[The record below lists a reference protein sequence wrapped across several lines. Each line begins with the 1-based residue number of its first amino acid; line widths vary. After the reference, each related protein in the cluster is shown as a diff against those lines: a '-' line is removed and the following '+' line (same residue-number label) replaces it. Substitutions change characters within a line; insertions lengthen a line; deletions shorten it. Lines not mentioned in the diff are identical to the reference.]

1 MTSTSA
7 GPRAGQPRSLQSLAR
22 DPILQSK
29 IAVPALPVWAI
40 PRPRI
45 TKRMAQGTRGA
56 VTLITGPPG
65 AGKTMA
71 TVSWAVGYDGGP
83 VAWVT
88 LDEFD
93 DSPEAFWCYVV
104 AALRRAGVAV
114 PGAVTSSL
122 ARREA
127 GGRAFLLRIAS
138 ALAGRHPPVT
148 LVLDELHCATN
159 PALVAGLAYVLRSA
173 QPGLRLVGVS
183 RTDPALPLQRY
194 RLTGDL
200 TEIRADDL
208 AFTVPEARQL
218 MSRHGITLSAA
229 SLAHLTES
237 SEGWA
242 AGLRMAAV
250 SMAGHPDPE
259 QFVRNLIAEDRA
271 ITGYLMEQVLDTRP
285 ADVRELLLRTSILD
299 QVNADIAA
307 ALTDGDQ
314 VPAVL
319 DTMARANAFVQPVGQ
334 DWYRYHALFR
344 AVLRMRLQRESPQIV
359 ADLHRRAA
367 TWYQRKGMLADAVG
381 HATKAGDGQLTARI
395 MINGLTI
402 GQLIGP
408 GHGELP
414 STGFKVVTEGVASP
428 QSLLAAAA
436 VALSEARDQTA
447 EASLAA
453 ADRML
458 GKLPEDSEIAA
469 RFAAAALR
477 FGMACRRGDLGA
489 ADAATAA
496 AAKLL
501 EKRPEPAPSGHS
513 GMAAWVLAGRGV
525 VELWSGRLDE
535 AAGLFTRAAGLLGDI
550 ESPLDS
556 RLDSRQSGTSGRH
569 RQLAAC
575 RGYRALVDALR
586 GRPGAAARF
595 AVDGNSTFDGGSDGH
610 RDPASALA
618 LALVSLDRGDL
629 SASRGQLR
637 LAEAVL
643 RVHPHRLLSAIG
655 CLTAARV
662 SLADGRACAALEII
676 ERARHGWSPPSWF
689 DRMLA
694 TVESRAH
701 AACGEAI
708 AAVDAAR
715 RAGPESSL
723 DARVTLSRA
732 WLAAGDLPE
741 ARRTLA
747 PALEASAGEAAER
760 VRLEAWLTDALLS
773 SRSGDLDRGRR
784 SLERALVLGEAA
796 RVRLPFITERTW
808 VQSVLARHRDLAGA
822 HSQFL
827 GPELVARSPVPARR
841 PARDLEA
848 PVIVDPLSCRER
860 DVLRH
865 VSEMLDT
872 ADIAAE
878 MHISV
883 NTVKSHLKSIFQ
895 KLGTSDRRAAVRR
908 ARHLNLL

>member
-1 MTSTSA
+1 MTSTSTSA
-7 GPRAGQPRSLQSLAR
+7 GPRAGQPRPLQSLAR

-29 IAVPALPVWAI
+29 ITVPALPPWVI

-45 TKRMAQGTRGA
+45 TKRMTQGTRGA

-65 AGKTMA
+65 SGKTVA
-71 TVSWAVGYDGGP
+71 TASWAAGYGGGP

-104 AALRRAGVAV
+104 AALRRAGVVV
-114 PGAVTSSL
+114 PGAAVSGL

-148 LVLDELHCATN
+148 LVLDELHCATD
-159 PALVAGLAYVLRSA
+159 PELVAGLAYVLRSA
-173 QPGLRLVGVS
+173 QPGLRIVGAS
-183 RTDPALPLQRY
+183 RADPLLPLQRY

-200 TEIRADDL
+200 TEIRTDDL
-208 AFTVPEARQL
+208 AFTVPEAAQL

-229 SLAHLTES
+229 SLTHLTES

-242 AGLRMAAV
+242 AGLRMAAI

-271 ITGYLMEQVLDTRP
+271 ITGYLMEEVLDTRP

-307 ALTDGDQ
+307 ALMGGDQ
-314 VPAVL
+314 VPAAL
-319 DTMARANAFVQPVGQ
+319 DTMARANEFVQAVGQ

-344 AVLRMRLQRESPQIV
+344 AVLQLRLQRERPQIV

-367 TWYQRKGMLADAVG
+367 AWYQRKGMLADAVG

-395 MINGLTI
+395 MIDGLAI

-408 GHGELP
+408 GRGELP
-414 STGFKVVTEGVASP
+414 PAGFKVVTEGAVSA

-436 VALSEARDQTA
+436 VALSEARDQAA

-458 GKLPEDSEIAA
+458 GKLPEASEIAA

-489 ADAATAA
+489 ADAAAA
-496 AAKLL
+496 ATAKLL
-501 EKRPEPAPSGHS
+501 EKSLEPAPAGQSE
-513 GMAAWVLAGRGV
+513 MAAWVLAGRGV
-525 VELWSGRLDE
+525 IELWSGRLDE
-535 AAGLFTRAAGLLGDI
+535 AAGLFTGAAGLLGDI

-556 RLDSRQSGTSGRH
+556 RQPGTSGRY

-575 RGYRALVDALR
+575 RGYRALADALR

-595 AVDGNSTFDGGSDGH
+595 ANDGNSTFDGGSDGH

-618 LALVSLDRGDL
+618 LALVYLDRGDL

-662 SLADGRACAALEII
+662 SLAEGHACAALEVI

-694 TVESRAH
+694 TAESRAH
-701 AACGEAI
+701 AACGEAV

-773 SRSGDLDRGRR
+773 SRGGDLDRGRR

-827 GPELVARSPVPARR
+827 GPELAARSPVPARR
-841 PARDLEA
+841 RARDSEA

-860 DVLRH
+860 DVLQH
-865 VSEMLDT
+865 VSELLDT

-908 ARHLNLL
+908 ARQLNLL

>member
-1 MTSTSA
+1 MTSTSTSA
-7 GPRAGQPRSLQSLAR
+7 GPRAGQPRPLQNLAR

-29 IAVPALPVWAI
+29 ITVPALPPWVI

-45 TKRMAQGTRGA
+45 TKRMTQGTRGA

-65 AGKTMA
+65 SGKTVA
-71 TVSWAVGYDGGP
+71 TASWAAGYGGGP

-104 AALRRAGVAV
+104 AALRRAGVVV
-114 PGAVTSSL
+114 PGAAVSGL

-148 LVLDELHCATN
+148 LVLDELHCATD
-159 PALVAGLAYVLRSA
+159 PELVAGLAYVLRSA
-173 QPGLRLVGVS
+173 QPGLRIVGAS
-183 RTDPALPLQRY
+183 RADPLLPLQRY

-200 TEIRADDL
+200 TEIRTDDL
-208 AFTVPEARQL
+208 AFTVPEAAQL

-229 SLAHLTES
+229 SLTHLTES

-242 AGLRMAAV
+242 AGLRMAAI

-271 ITGYLMEQVLDTRP
+271 ITGYLMEEVLDTRP

-307 ALTDGDQ
+307 ALMGGDQ
-314 VPAVL
+314 VPAAL
-319 DTMARANAFVQPVGQ
+319 DTMARANEFVQAVGQ

-344 AVLRMRLQRESPQIV
+344 AVLQLRLQRERPQIV

-367 TWYQRKGMLADAVG
+367 AWYQRKGMLADAVG

-395 MINGLTI
+395 MIDGLAI

-408 GHGELP
+408 GRGELP
-414 STGFKVVTEGVASP
+414 PPGFKVVTEGAVSA

-436 VALSEARDQTA
+436 VALSEARDQAA

-458 GKLPEDSEIAA
+458 GKLPEASEIAA

-489 ADAATAA
+489 ADAAAA
-496 AAKLL
+496 TAAKLL
-501 EKRPEPAPSGHS
+501 EKSLEPAPAGQSE
-513 GMAAWVLAGRGV
+513 MAAWVLAGRGV
-525 VELWSGRLDE
+525 IELWSGRLDE
-535 AAGLFTRAAGLLGDI
+535 AAGLFTGAAGLLGDI

-556 RLDSRQSGTSGRH
+556 RQPGTSGRY

-575 RGYRALVDALR
+575 RGYRALADALR

-595 AVDGNSTFDGGSDGH
+595 ANDGNSTFDGGSDGH

-618 LALVSLDRGDL
+618 LALVYLDRGDL

-662 SLADGRACAALEII
+662 SLAEGHACAALEVI

-694 TVESRAH
+694 TAESRAH
-701 AACGEAI
+701 AACGEAV

-773 SRSGDLDRGRR
+773 SRGGDLDRGRR

-827 GPELVARSPVPARR
+827 GPELAARSPVPARR
-841 PARDLEA
+841 RARDSEA

-860 DVLRH
+860 DVLQH
-865 VSEMLDT
+865 VSELLDT

-908 ARHLNLL
+908 ARQLNLL

>member
-1 MTSTSA
+1 MTSISA
-7 GPRAGQPRSLQSLAR
+7 GPWPGQPRPRQGLAR

-29 IAVPALPVWAI
+29 ITVPALPAWTI

-45 TKRMAQGTRGA
+45 TKRMDQGTQGT

-65 AGKTMA
+65 AGKTVA
-71 TVSWAVGYDGGP
+71 TASWAVGYGGGP

-93 DSPEAFWCYVV
+93 DNPEAFWYSVV
-104 AALRRAGVAV
+104 TALRRAGVVV
-114 PGAVTSSL
+114 PGAAAASL

-148 LVLDELHCATN
+148 LVLDELHCATD
-159 PALVAGLAYVLRSA
+159 PALVTGLAYVLRSA
-173 QPGLRLVGVS
+173 RPGLRLVGAS
-183 RTDPALPLQRY
+183 RTDPPLPLQRY

-208 AFTVPEARQL
+208 AFTVPEAAQL

-229 SLAHLTES
+229 SLTHLTES

-242 AGLRMAAV
+242 AGLRMAAM
-250 SMAGHPDPE
+250 SMTGHPDPE

-271 ITGYLMEQVLDTRP
+271 ITGYLMEEVLDTRP

-307 ALTDGDQ
+307 TLMDGDQ
-314 VPAVL
+314 VPVAL

-344 AVLRMRLQRESPQIV
+344 AVLHLRLQRERPQIV

-367 TWYQRKGMLADAVG
+367 AWYQRKGMLADAVS
-381 HATKAGDGQLTARI
+381 HAAKAGDGQLAARI
-395 MINGLTI
+395 MIDGLAI

-414 STGFKVVTEGVASP
+414 PSGFKVVTKGSASP

-436 VALSEARDQTA
+436 VALSEARDQA
-447 EASLAA
+447 ADASLIA
-453 ADRML
+453 ADRIL

-469 RFAAAALR
+469 RFAAAAIR

-489 ADAATAA
+489 ADASAAT

-501 EKRPEPAPSGHS
+501 EKSLEPTPAGQSE
-513 GMAAWVLAGRGV
+513 MVAWVLAGRGV
-525 VELWSGRLDE
+525 IELWSGQLDE
-535 AAGLFTRAAGLLGDI
+535 AARLFTKAAGLLGDM
-550 ESPLDS
+550 EFLPDP
-556 RLDSRQSGTSGRH
+556 RPPGTSGRY
-569 RQLAAC
+569 RQLAIC
-575 RGYRALVDALR
+575 RGYRALADALR
-586 GRPGAAARF
+586 DRPGAAAAF
-595 AVDGNSTFDGGSDGH
+595 ADDGNATVDGGSAGH

-618 LALVSLDRGDL
+618 LALVYLDRGDL
-629 SASRGQLR
+629 SASRNQLR

-643 RVHPHRLLSAIG
+643 RVQPHRLLSAIG
-655 CLTAARV
+655 CLASARV
-662 SLADGRACAALEII
+662 SLAEGRPCAALEVI
-676 ERARHGWSPPSWF
+676 ERACHGWSPPAWL
-689 DRMLA
+689 DRMLMTA
-694 TVESRAH
+694 ESRAH
-701 AACGEAI
+701 AACGEAS
-708 AAVDAAR
+708 AAIDAAR

-732 WLAAGDLPE
+732 WLAAGDLRE

-796 RVRLPFITERTW
+796 RIRLPFISERTW
-808 VQSVLARHRDLAGA
+808 VQSVLARHHDLAGA

-827 GPELVARSPVPARR
+827 GPELAARSAVPARR
-841 PARDLEA
+841 HARDLEA
-848 PVIVDPLSCRER
+848 PVVVDPLSCRER
-860 DVLRH
+860 DVLHH

-883 NTVKSHLKSIFQ
+883 NTVKSHLKSIFR
-895 KLGTSDRRAAVRR
+895 KLGTPDRRAAVRR
-908 ARHLNLL
+908 ARQLNLL

>member
-7 GPRAGQPRSLQSLAR
+7 GPRTGQSRPLQSLAR

-29 IAVPALPVWAI
+29 ITVPALPAWTV

-45 TKRMAQGTRGA
+45 TKRVAQGTRAA

-65 AGKTMA
+65 AGKTVA
-71 TVSWAVGYDGGP
+71 TASWAAGYGGGP

-93 DSPEAFWCYVV
+93 DSPEVFWCYVV
-104 AALRRAGVAV
+104 AALRQAGVAV
-114 PGAVTSSL
+114 PGAVTTSL

-127 GGRAFLLRIAS
+127 GGRAFLLRIVS

-148 LVLDELHCATN
+148 LVLDELHCATD

-173 QPGLRLVGVS
+173 QPGLRIVGAS
-183 RTDPALPLQRY
+183 RADPPLPLQRY

-200 TEIRADDL
+200 TEIRADEL
-208 AFTVPEARQL
+208 AFTVPEAGQL
-218 MSRHGITLSAA
+218 MSRHGITLSAS

-242 AGLRMAAV
+242 AGLRMAAM
-250 SMAGHPDPE
+250 SIAGHPDPE

-271 ITGYLMEQVLDTRP
+271 ITGYLMEEVLDTRP

-307 ALTDGDQ
+307 TLMDGDQ

-344 AVLRMRLQRESPQIV
+344 AVLQLRLQRERPQIV

-367 TWYQRKGMLADAVG
+367 AWYQREGMLADALG

-395 MINGLTI
+395 MIDKLGI

-414 STGFKVVTEGVASP
+414 PAGFKVATEGAASP

-436 VALSEARDQTA
+436 VALSEARDQAA

-453 ADRML
+453 AGRML

-469 RFAAAALR
+469 RFAAAAIR
-477 FGMACRRGDLGA
+477 FGLACRRGDLGA
-489 ADAATAA
+489 ADASAATAE
-496 AAKLL
+496 KLL
-501 EKRPEPAPSGHS
+501 EDNLELTPGGQGE
-513 GMAAWVLAGRGV
+513 MVAWVLAGRGV
-525 VELWSGRLDE
+525 TELWSGHLNE
-535 AAGLFTRAAGLLGDI
+535 AAGLFIRAAGLLGDV
-550 ESPLDS
+550 EPPP
-556 RLDSRQSGTSGRH
+556 DSRQPGDSARF

-586 GRPGAAARF
+586 GRPGAAVRF
-595 AVDGNSTFDGGSDGH
+595 ADDGNSTFDGGSDGH
-610 RDPASALA
+610 RDPTSALA
-618 LALVSLDRGDL
+618 LALVHLDRGNL
-629 SASRGQLR
+629 SASRSQLR

-655 CLTAARV
+655 SLATARV
-662 SLADGRACAALEII
+662 SLAEGRAGAALEVI
-676 ERARHGWSPPSWF
+676 ERARHGWSTPSWL

-694 TVESRAH
+694 TAESCAH
-701 AACGEAI
+701 AACGEAV

-732 WLAAGDLPE
+732 WLAAGDLRE

-747 PALEASAGEAAER
+747 PALEASADEAAER
-760 VRLEAWLTDALLS
+760 VRLEAWLIDAQLS

-784 SLERALVLGEAA
+784 SLERALALGEAA
-796 RVRLPFITERTW
+796 RLRLPFLTERTW
-808 VQSVLARHRDLAGA
+808 VQSVLARHHDLAEA
-822 HSQFL
+822 HSRFL
-827 GPELVARSPVPARR
+827 GPELVARRSVPARR
-841 PARDLEA
+841 QVLDLEA

-895 KLGTSDRRAAVRR
+895 KLGTPDRRAAVRR
-908 ARHLNLL
+908 ARQLNLL

>member
-7 GPRAGQPRSLQSLAR
+7 GPRTGQPRPLQGPAR

-29 IAVPALPVWAI
+29 ITVPALPAWTI

-45 TKRMAQGTRGA
+45 TKRMAQGTRAA

-65 AGKTMA
+65 AGKTVA
-71 TVSWAVGYDGGP
+71 TASWAISYGGGP

-114 PGAVTSSL
+114 PGAVTTSL
-122 ARREA
+122 ARKEA

-148 LVLDELHCATN
+148 LVLDELHCATD
-159 PALVAGLAYVLRSA
+159 PALVAGLAYVLKSA
-173 QPGLRLVGVS
+173 QPGLRIVGAS
-183 RTDPALPLQRY
+183 RADPPLPLQRY

-200 TEIRADDL
+200 TEIRADEL
-208 AFTVPEARQL
+208 AFTVPEVAQL

-229 SLAHLTES
+229 SLTHLTES

-242 AGLRMAAV
+242 AGLRMAAM

-259 QFVRNLIAEDRA
+259 RFVRNLIAEDRA
-271 ITGYLMEQVLDTRP
+271 ITGYLMEEVLATRP

-307 ALTDGDQ
+307 ALMDGDQ

-319 DTMARANAFVQPVGQ
+319 DTMARANAFVQPTGQ

-344 AVLRMRLQRESPQIV
+344 AVLQVRLQREKPQIV

-367 TWYQRKGMLADAVG
+367 AWYQREGMVADALG

-395 MINGLTI
+395 MVDGLAV

-408 GHGELP
+408 GHGGLP
-414 STGFKVVTEGVASP
+414 PAGFKVVTKGAASP

-436 VALSEARDQTA
+436 VALSEARDQAA

-458 GKLPEDSEIAA
+458 GELPEDSEIAA
-469 RFAAAALR
+469 RFAAAAIR
-477 FGMACRRGDLGA
+477 FSMACRRGDLVA
-489 ADAATAA
+489 ADASAA
-496 AAKLL
+496 MAAKLL
-501 EKRPEPAPSGHS
+501 EDNLEPAPG
-513 GMAAWVLAGRGV
+513 GPDEMVAWVLAGRGV
-525 VELWSGRLDE
+525 IELWSGHLDE
-535 AAGLFTRAAGLLGDI
+535 AAGLFTRAAGLLGDM
-550 ESPLDS
+550 ESLPDP
-556 RLDSRQSGTSGRH
+556 RQPGASGRF

-595 AVDGNSTFDGGSDGH
+595 ADDGNSTFDDGSDGH

-618 LALVSLDRGDL
+618 LALVYLDRGDL
-629 SASRGQLR
+629 SASRSQLR

-655 CLTAARV
+655 CLAAARV
-662 SLADGRACAALEII
+662 SLAEGRAGTALEVI
-676 ERARHGWSPPSWF
+676 ERARHGWSPPLWL
-689 DRMLA
+689 DRMLTTA
-694 TVESRAH
+694 ESCAH
-701 AACGEAI
+701 AACGEAV

-732 WLAAGDLPE
+732 WLAAGDLRE

-747 PALEASAGEAAER
+747 PALEASADEATER
-760 VRLEAWLTDALLS
+760 VRLEAWLTDAQLS

-796 RVRLPFITERTW
+796 RLRLPFITERAW
-808 VQSVLARHRDLAGA
+808 VQSVLSRHHDLAGA
-822 HSQFL
+822 HSRFL
-827 GPELVARSPVPARR
+827 GPELVARRSVPARR
-841 PARDLEA
+841 QGLDLEA
-848 PVIVDPLSCRER
+848 PVVVEPLSCRER
-860 DVLRH
+860 DVLHH

-895 KLGTSDRRAAVRR
+895 KLGTPDRRAAVRR
-908 ARHLNLL
+908 ARQLNLL

>member
-1 MTSTSA
+1 MTSTSPE
-7 GPRAGQPRSLQSLAR
+7 PRTGQPRPLQGLAR

-29 IAVPALPVWAI
+29 ITVPALPAWTI

-45 TKRMAQGTRGA
+45 TKRLAQGTRAA

-65 AGKTMA
+65 AGKTVA
-71 TVSWAVGYDGGP
+71 TASWAAGYGGGP

-114 PGAVTSSL
+114 PGAVTTSL

-127 GGRAFLLRIAS
+127 GGRTFLLRIAS

-148 LVLDELHCATN
+148 LVLDELHCATD

-173 QPGLRLVGVS
+173 QPGLRIVGAS
-183 RTDPALPLQRY
+183 RADPPLPLQRY

-200 TEIRADDL
+200 TEIRADEL
-208 AFTVPEARQL
+208 AFTVPEAGQL

-242 AGLRMAAV
+242 AGLRMAAM
-250 SMAGHPDPE
+250 SMVGHPDPE

-271 ITGYLMEQVLDTRP
+271 ITGYLMEEVLGTRP

-314 VPAVL
+314 APAVL

-344 AVLRMRLQRESPQIV
+344 AVLQLRLQRERPQIV

-367 TWYQRKGMLADAVG
+367 AWYQREGMLADALG

-395 MINGLTI
+395 MIDGLAI

-408 GHGELP
+408 GPAELP
-414 STGFKVVTEGVASP
+414 PAGFKVVTEGAASP

-436 VALSEARDQTA
+436 VALSEARDQAA

-458 GKLPEDSEIAA
+458 GTLPENSEIAA
-469 RFAAAALR
+469 RFAAAAIR
-477 FGMACRRGDLGA
+477 FGMACRHGDLGA
-489 ADAATAA
+489 ANASAATAE
-496 AAKLL
+496 KLL
-501 EKRPEPAPSGHS
+501 EDNLELAPGGQSE
-513 GMAAWVLAGRGV
+513 MVAWVLAGRGV
-525 VELWSGRLDE
+525 IELWSGHLNA
-535 AAGLFTRAAGLLGDI
+535 AAGLFTRAAGLLGDV
-550 ESPLDS
+550 EPLP
-556 RLDSRQSGTSGRH
+556 DSRQPGGSARF

-595 AVDGNSTFDGGSDGH
+595 ADDKNSTFYGGSDGH

-618 LALVSLDRGDL
+618 LALVHLDRGDL
-629 SASRGQLR
+629 SASRSQLR

-655 CLTAARV
+655 SLATARV
-662 SLADGRACAALEII
+662 SLAEDRAGAALEVI
-676 ERARHGWSPPSWF
+676 ERARHGWSTPPWL
-689 DRMLA
+689 DRMLTMA
-694 TVESRAH
+694 ESRAH
-701 AACGEAI
+701 AACGEAV

-732 WLAAGDLPE
+732 WLAAGDLGE

-747 PALEASAGEAAER
+747 PALETSADEATER
-760 VRLEAWLTDALLS
+760 VRLEAWLTDAQLS

-784 SLERALVLGEAA
+784 SLERALVLGKAA
-796 RVRLPFITERTW
+796 RLRLPFITERTW
-808 VQSVLARHRDLAGA
+808 VQSVLARHHDLASA

-827 GPELVARSPVPARR
+827 GPELVARRSVPARR
-841 PARDLEA
+841 QALDLEA
-848 PVIVDPLSCRER
+848 PVIVGPLSCRER
-860 DVLRH
+860 DVLHH

-895 KLGTSDRRAAVRR
+895 KLGTPDRRAAVRR
-908 ARHLNLL
+908 ARQLNLL

>member
-1 MTSTSA
+1 
-7 GPRAGQPRSLQSLAR
+7 
-22 DPILQSK
+22 
-29 IAVPALPVWAI
+29 V
-40 PRPRI
+40 
-45 TKRMAQGTRGA
+45 
-56 VTLITGPPG
+56 
-65 AGKTMA
+65 A
-71 TVSWAVGYDGGP
+71 TASWAAGYGGGP

-93 DSPEAFWCYVV
+93 DNPEAFWCYVV
-104 AALRRAGVAV
+104 AALRRAGVVV
-114 PGAVTSSL
+114 PGAVASAL

-127 GGRAFLLRIAS
+127 GGRGFLLRLAS
-138 ALAGRHPPVT
+138 ALAGRHPPVI
-148 LVLDELHCATN
+148 LVLDEFHCATD
-159 PALVAGLAYVLRSA
+159 PDLVAGLAYLLRSA
-173 QPGLRLVGVS
+173 QPGLRIVGAS
-183 RTDPALPLQRY
+183 RADPPLPLQRY

-250 SMAGHPDPE
+250 SMAGHPNPE

-271 ITGYLMEQVLDTRP
+271 ITGYLMEEVLDTRP
-285 ADVRELLLRTSILD
+285 ANVRELLLRTSILD
-299 QVNADIAA
+299 QVNEDIAA
-307 ALTDGDQ
+307 ALMGVDQ

-344 AVLRMRLQRESPQIV
+344 AVLHVRLQRERPQIV
-359 ADLHRRAA
+359 ADVHRRAA
-367 TWYQRKGMLADAVG
+367 AWYQRKGMLADAVG

-395 MINGLTI
+395 MIDGLAI

-408 GHGELP
+408 AHGELL

-436 VALSEARDQTA
+436 VAMSEARDQAA

-469 RFAAAALR
+469 RFAAAAIR

-489 ADAATAA
+489 ADVSAAT

-501 EKRPEPAPSGHS
+501 EENPEPAPGGQSE
-513 GMAAWVLAGRGV
+513 MVAWVLAGRGV
-525 VELWSGRLDE
+525 IELWSGHLDE
-535 AAGLFTRAAGLLGDI
+535 AADLFTRAAGLLGDM
-550 ESPLDS
+550 ESTLDP
-556 RLDSRQSGTSGRH
+556 RPPGTSGRY

-586 GRPGAAARF
+586 GRPGAAVSF
-595 AVDGNSTFDGGSDGH
+595 ADDANSTFDDSAAGH

-618 LALVSLDRGDL
+618 LALVYLDRGDL
-629 SASRGQLR
+629 SASRSQLR
-637 LAEAVL
+637 LADAVL
-643 RVHPHRLLSAIG
+643 RVHSHRLLGAIG
-655 CLTAARV
+655 CLAAARI
-662 SLADGRACAALEII
+662 SLAEGRAGAALEVI
-676 ERARHGWSPPSWF
+676 ERARHGWSPPLWL
-689 DRMLA
+689 DRMLTTA
-694 TVESRAH
+694 ESRAH

-715 RAGPESSL
+715 RAGPDSSL

-732 WLAAGDLPE
+732 WLAAGDLRE

-747 PALEASAGEAAER
+747 PALDAPGGEAAER
-760 VRLEAWLTDALLS
+760 VRLEAWLTDAQLS
-773 SRSGDLDRGRR
+773 SRSGDLDRVHR

-796 RVRLPFITERTW
+796 RLRLPFIMERTW
-808 VQSVLARHRDLAGA
+808 VQSVLARHRDLAGE

-827 GPELVARSPVPARR
+827 GPELVARRPVPARR
-841 PARDLEA
+841 QAPDLEA

-860 DVLRH
+860 DVLHH

-883 NTVKSHLKSIFQ
+883 NTVKSHLKNIFQ
-895 KLGTSDRRAAVRR
+895 KLGTPDRRAAVRR
-908 ARHLNLL
+908 ARQLNLL

>member
-7 GPRAGQPRSLQSLAR
+7 GPRTGQPRPLQGLAR

-29 IAVPALPVWAI
+29 ITVPGLPAWTI

-45 TKRMAQGTRGA
+45 TKRMAQGTRAA

-65 AGKTMA
+65 AGKTVA
-71 TVSWAVGYDGGP
+71 TASWAVGYGGGP

-93 DSPEAFWCYVV
+93 DSPEAFWCYVE

-114 PGAVTSSL
+114 PGAVTTSL

-138 ALAGRHPPVT
+138 ALAGCHPPVT
-148 LVLDELHCATN
+148 LVLDELHCATD

-173 QPGLRLVGVS
+173 QPGLHIVGAS
-183 RTDPALPLQRY
+183 RADPPLPLQRY

-200 TEIRADDL
+200 TEIRADEL
-208 AFTVPEARQL
+208 AFTVPEAGQL

-242 AGLRMAAV
+242 AGLRMAAM

-259 QFVRNLIAEDRA
+259 QFVRNLMGEDRA
-271 ITGYLMEQVLDTRP
+271 ITGYLMEEVLGTRP

-299 QVNADIAA
+299 QVSADIAA
-307 ALTDGDQ
+307 ALMDGDE

-319 DTMARANAFVQPVGQ
+319 DTMARANAFVQPVEQ
-334 DWYRYHALFR
+334 DWYRYHTLFR
-344 AVLRMRLQRESPQIV
+344 AALQLRLQRERPQIV

-367 TWYQRKGMLADAVG
+367 AWYQREGMLADALG

-395 MINGLTI
+395 MIDGLAI

-408 GHGELP
+408 GHGELHP
-414 STGFKVVTEGVASP
+414 AGFKVAEGAASP
-428 QSLLAAAA
+428 QSLLTAAAI
-436 VALSEARDQTA
+436 ALSEARDQAA

-469 RFAAAALR
+469 RFAAAAIW
-477 FGMACRRGDLGA
+477 FSVACRRGDLIA
-489 ADAATAA
+489 ADASVAT

-501 EKRPEPAPSGHS
+501 EDNLEPAPG
-513 GMAAWVLAGRGV
+513 GPDEMVAWVLAGRGV
-525 VELWSGRLDE
+525 IELWSGHLDE
-535 AAGLFTRAAGLLGDI
+535 AAGLFTRAAGLLGDM
-550 ESPLDS
+550 ESLPDP
-556 RLDSRQSGTSGRH
+556 RPPGASGRF

-575 RGYRALVDALR
+575 RGYRALADALR
-586 GRPGAAARF
+586 GRPGAVARF
-595 AVDGNSTFDGGSDGH
+595 ADDGNSTFDSGADGH

-618 LALVSLDRGDL
+618 LALVHLDRGDL
-629 SASRGQLR
+629 SASRNQLR

-655 CLTAARV
+655 SLAAARV
-662 SLADGRACAALEII
+662 NLAEGRAGTALEAI
-676 ERARHGWSPPSWF
+676 ERARHGWSAPSWF
-689 DRMLA
+689 DRMLTTA
-694 TVESRAH
+694 ESRAH
-701 AACGEAI
+701 AACGEAV

-732 WLAAGDLPE
+732 WLAAGDLRE
-741 ARRTLA
+741 AKRTLA
-747 PALEASAGEAAER
+747 PALEAAADEATER
-760 VRLEAWLTDALLS
+760 VRLEAWLTDAQLS
-773 SRSGDLDRGRR
+773 SRSGDLDRSRR

-796 RVRLPFITERTW
+796 RLRLPFITERTW
-808 VQSVLARHRDLAGA
+808 VQSVLARHHDLAGA
-822 HSQFL
+822 HGQFL
-827 GPELVARSPVPARR
+827 GLELAARR
-841 PARDLEA
+841 PVPTRRRAMDLDA
-848 PVIVDPLSCRER
+848 PVIVDALSRRER

-895 KLGTSDRRAAVRR
+895 KLGTPDRRAAVRR
-908 ARHLNLL
+908 ARQLNLL

>member
-7 GPRAGQPRSLQSLAR
+7 GPRTGQPRPLQGLGR

-29 IAVPALPVWAI
+29 ITMPALPAWTI

-45 TKRMAQGTRGA
+45 TKRMTQGTRAA

-65 AGKTMA
+65 AGKTVA
-71 TVSWAVGYDGGP
+71 TASWAVGYGDGP

-104 AALRRAGVAV
+104 AALRRAGVVV
-114 PGAVTSSL
+114 PGAVAASL
-122 ARREA
+122 GRGEA

-148 LVLDELHCATN
+148 LVLDELHCATD
-159 PALVAGLAYVLRSA
+159 PALVTGLAYVLRSA
-173 QPGLRLVGVS
+173 QPGLRIVGAS
-183 RTDPALPLQRY
+183 RADPPFPLQRY

-200 TEIRADDL
+200 TEIRADEL
-208 AFTVPEARQL
+208 AFTVPEAGQL
-218 MSRHGITLSAA
+218 MSRHGITLSTA
-229 SLAHLTES
+229 SLARLTES

-242 AGLRMAAV
+242 AGLRMAAM

-259 QFVRNLIAEDRA
+259 RFVRNLIAEDRA
-271 ITGYLMEQVLDTRP
+271 ITGYLMEEVLDTRP
-285 ADVRELLLRTSILD
+285 AEVRELLLRTSILD

-307 ALTDGDQ
+307 ALMGGDQ

-344 AVLRMRLQRESPQIV
+344 AVLQLKLQRERPQIV

-367 TWYQRKGMLADAVG
+367 AWYQRKGMLADAVG
-381 HATKAGDGQLTARI
+381 HATKAGDGQLTAQV
-395 MINGLTI
+395 MIDGLAI

-408 GHGELP
+408 GHGELL
-414 STGFKVVTEGVASP
+414 SAGFKAVTEGAASP

-436 VALSEARDQTA
+436 VALSQARDQAA

-469 RFAAAALR
+469 RFAAAAIR
-477 FGMACRRGDLGA
+477 FGMACRRGDLDA
-489 ADAATAA
+489 ADASAAT

-501 EKRPEPAPSGHS
+501 EKNSEPAPAGQSE
-513 GMAAWVLAGRGV
+513 MVAWVAAGRGV
-525 VELWSGRLDE
+525 IELWSGHLDE

-550 ESPLDS
+550 EPLLDS
-556 RLDSRQSGTSGRH
+556 WQPGTSGRY
-569 RQLAAC
+569 RQLASC

-595 AVDGNSTFDGGSDGH
+595 ADDGNSTFAGGSDGH

-618 LALVSLDRGDL
+618 LAFVYLDRGDL
-629 SASRGQLR
+629 SASRSQLR

-655 CLTAARV
+655 CLAAARI
-662 SLADGRACAALEII
+662 SLAEGRAGAALEVI
-676 ERARHGWSPPSWF
+676 ERARHGWSRPSWL
-689 DRMLA
+689 DRMLTTA
-694 TVESRAH
+694 ESRAH

-715 RAGPESSL
+715 RAGPGSSL
-723 DARVTLSRA
+723 DVRVTLSRA
-732 WLAAGDLPE
+732 WLAVGDLRE

-747 PALEASAGEAAER
+747 PVLEAPADEAAER
-760 VRLEAWLTDALLS
+760 VRLEAWLTDAQLS

-784 SLERALVLGEAA
+784 SLERALILGEAA
-796 RVRLPFITERTW
+796 RLRLPFIMERTW
-808 VQSVLARHRDLAGA
+808 VQSVLARHHELARA

-827 GPELVARSPVPARR
+827 GPELAARR
-841 PARDLEA
+841 SVPERRHTVDPEA

-860 DVLRH
+860 DVLHH

-908 ARHLNLL
+908 ARQLNLL

>member
-1 MTSTSA
+1 MTSTSPE
-7 GPRAGQPRSLQSLAR
+7 PRTGQPRPLQSLAR

-29 IAVPALPVWAI
+29 ITVPALPAWTI

-45 TKRMAQGTRGA
+45 TKRMAQGTRAA
-56 VTLITGPPG
+56 VTLVTGPPG
-65 AGKTMA
+65 AGKTVA
-71 TVSWAVGYDGGP
+71 IASWAVGYGGGP

-114 PGAVTSSL
+114 PGAVTTSL

-127 GGRAFLLRIAS
+127 GGRTFLLRIAS
-138 ALAGRHPPVT
+138 ALAGHYPPVT
-148 LVLDELHCATN
+148 LVLDELHCATD

-173 QPGLRLVGVS
+173 QPGLRIVGAS
-183 RTDPALPLQRY
+183 RADPPLPLQRY

-200 TEIRADDL
+200 TEIRADEL
-208 AFTVPEARQL
+208 AFTVPEAGQL
-218 MSRHGITLSAA
+218 MSRHGVTLSAA

-242 AGLRMAAV
+242 AGLRMAAM

-271 ITGYLMEQVLDTRP
+271 ITGYLMEEVLGTRP

-344 AVLRMRLQRESPQIV
+344 AVLQRRLQRERPQIV
-359 ADLHRRAA
+359 TDLHRRAA
-367 TWYQRKGMLADAVG
+367 AWYQREGMVADALG
-381 HATKAGDGQLTARI
+381 HATKAGDDQLTARI
-395 MINGLTI
+395 MIDGLAI

-414 STGFKVVTEGVASP
+414 PAGFKVVTEEAASP

-436 VALSEARDQTA
+436 VALSEARDQAA

-453 ADRML
+453 ADRVL
-458 GKLPEDSEIAA
+458 GRLPEDSEIAT
-469 RFAAAALR
+469 RFAAAAIR
-477 FGMACRRGDLGA
+477 FGMACRRGDLIA
-489 ADAATAA
+489 ADASAAT

-501 EKRPEPAPSGHS
+501 EDNLEPAPG
-513 GMAAWVLAGRGV
+513 GPDEMVAWVLAGRGV
-525 VELWSGRLDE
+525 IELWSGHLDE
-535 AAGLFTRAAGLLGDI
+535 AAGLFTRAAGLLGHM
-550 ESPLDS
+550 ESLSDPRPPDAA
-556 RLDSRQSGTSGRH
+556 GRF

-575 RGYRALVDALR
+575 RGYRALADALR

-595 AVDGNSTFDGGSDGH
+595 ADDGNSAFDGGSDGH
-610 RDPASALA
+610 HDPASALA
-618 LALVSLDRGDL
+618 LALVHLDRGDL
-629 SASRGQLR
+629 SASRSQLR

-655 CLTAARV
+655 SLAAARV
-662 SLADGRACAALEII
+662 NLAEGRAGAALEVI
-676 ERARHGWSPPSWF
+676 ERARHGWSTPSWL
-689 DRMLA
+689 DRMLTTA
-694 TVESRAH
+694 ESRAH
-701 AACGEAI
+701 AACGEAV

-732 WLAAGDLPE
+732 WLAAGDLRE

-747 PALEASAGEAAER
+747 PALEASADEATER
-760 VRLEAWLTDALLS
+760 VRLDAWLTDAQLS
-773 SRSGDLDRGRR
+773 SRSGDLDRGRK

-796 RVRLPFITERTW
+796 RLRLPFITERTW
-808 VQSVLARHRDLAGA
+808 VQSVLARHHDLAGA

-827 GPELVARSPVPARR
+827 GPELVARRSVPARR
-841 PARDLEA
+841 QALDLEA

-860 DVLRH
+860 DVLHH

-895 KLGTSDRRAAVRR
+895 KLGTPDRRAAVRR
-908 ARHLNLL
+908 ARQLNLL